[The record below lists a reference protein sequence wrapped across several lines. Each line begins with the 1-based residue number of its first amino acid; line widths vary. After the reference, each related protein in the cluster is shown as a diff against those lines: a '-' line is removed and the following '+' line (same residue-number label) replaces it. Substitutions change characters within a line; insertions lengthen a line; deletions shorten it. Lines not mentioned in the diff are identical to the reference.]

1 MPTARSNGHR
11 GTRDSDDDLHATA
24 PRIAL
29 PIERG
34 LAVARGLPR
43 DDAS

>member
-11 GTRDSDDDLHATA
+11 GTRDSDDGLEATA
-24 PRIAL
+24 PRCAL
-29 PIERG
+29 PVERG
-34 LAVARGLPR
+34 LAAERGLPR

>member
-11 GTRDSDDDLHATA
+11 GTRDSDDDLPATA
-24 PRIAL
+24 PRNAL

-34 LAVARGLPR
+34 LAAARGLPW

>member
-11 GTRDSDDDLHATA
+11 GTRDSEDDLQATA
-24 PRIAL
+24 PRNAL

-34 LAVARGLPR
+34 IPGARGLPW